1 MSNQTPRSVAI
12 NGALVISGAV
22 ALIQIFVFWIV
33 GCSLWWIIPIVF
45 LVIFP
50 VSYYVII
57 TRINKHISHKLRV
70 LYKTIQSLKGSP
82 EKGNIN
88 LEEAEEEIAQ
98 WAESRVLELRK
109 VKATD
114 TYRKEFIG
122 NLAHELKTP
131 IFSIQGYVETL
142 LDGEVN
148 DPSLVRNFLQ
158 KASNNVDRLSSLV
171 KDLDLITRIESDQLP
186 LSIKKFDIVQLVRT
200 VMELLEE
207 KASQRNIQLLLGKNT
222 PEAVYVDA
230 DFLKIEQVLVN
241 LITNAIHYGR
251 ENGRVTADFFDL
263 DDDVLIEITDD
274 GLGIGQ
280 EHLPR
285 IFERFYRVDKSRSRH
300 EGGSGLGLAICKH
313 IVESH
318 GQTINVR
325 STVGIGSTFSF
336 TLKKSSKES

>member
-1 MSNQTPRSVAI
+1 MSNETPRSVAI
-12 NGALVISGAV
+12 NGALVISGVV
-22 ALIQIFVFWIV
+22 ALIQVLIFGFVSF
-33 GCSLWWIIPIVF
+33 SFWWIIPIVTLIVF
-45 LVIFP
+45 PLSYLVINTQ
-50 VSYYVII
+50 IK
-57 TRINKHISHKLRV
+57 KHISHKLRV

-82 EKGNIN
+82 DKGNIN
-88 LEEAEEEIAQ
+88 LEEAEMEIAQ

-148 DPSLVRNFLQ
+148 DPALVRNFLQ
-158 KASNNVDRLSSLV
+158 KASNNIDRLSSLV

-200 VMELLEE
+200 VMELMEE
-207 KASQRNIQLLLGKNT
+207 KASQRNIQLLLGKNAN
-222 PEAVYVDA
+222 EIINVDA

-251 ENGRVTADFFDL
+251 ENGKVKADFFDM
-263 DDDVLIEITDD
+263 DDDVLVEITDD

-318 GQTINVR
+318 GQTISVR
-325 STVGIGSTFSF
+325 STVGVGSTFSF
-336 TLKKSSKES
+336 TLKKSNKDS

>member
-22 ALIQIFVFWIV
+22 ALIQIFIFWIV

-50 VSYYVII
+50 ISYYVII

-148 DPSLVRNFLQ
+148 DPSLGAKFFA
-158 KASNNVDRLSSLV
+158 KSL
-171 KDLDLITRIESDQLP
+171 K
-186 LSIKKFDIVQLVRT
+186 
-200 VMELLEE
+200 
-207 KASQRNIQLLLGKNT
+207 
-222 PEAVYVDA
+222 
-230 DFLKIEQVLVN
+230 
-241 LITNAIHYGR
+241 
-251 ENGRVTADFFDL
+251 
-263 DDDVLIEITDD
+263 
-274 GLGIGQ
+274 
-280 EHLPR
+280 
-285 IFERFYRVDKSRSRH
+285 
-300 EGGSGLGLAICKH
+300 
-313 IVESH
+313 
-318 GQTINVR
+318 
-325 STVGIGSTFSF
+325 
-336 TLKKSSKES
+336 

>member
-22 ALIQIFVFWIV
+22 SLIQVFIFWIV
-33 GCSLWWIIPIVF
+33 GTSLWWIIPVVF

-50 VSYYVII
+50 ISYFVIL
-57 TRINKHISHKLRV
+57 TRINKHISHKLRL

-98 WAESRVLELRK
+98 WAENRVLELRK

-186 LSIKKFDIVQLVRT
+186 LSIKKFDVVQLVRT

-222 PEAVYVDA
+222 PEVVYVEA

-251 ENGRVTADFFDL
+251 ENGKVTADFFDI

-313 IVESH
+313 IIESH
-318 GQTINVR
+318 GQTISVR
-325 STVGIGSTFSF
+325 SKIGVGSTFHF
-336 TLKKSSKES
+336 TLKKSTKDS

>member
-1 MSNQTPRSVAI
+1 MIR
-12 NGALVISGAV
+12 
-22 ALIQIFVFWIV
+22 
-33 GCSLWWIIPIVF
+33 
-45 LVIFP
+45 
-50 VSYYVII
+50 
-57 TRINKHISHKLRV
+57 H
-70 LYKTIQSLKGSP
+70 
-82 EKGNIN
+82 
-88 LEEAEEEIAQ
+88 
-98 WAESRVLELRK
+98 
-109 VKATD
+109 
-114 TYRKEFIG
+114 
-122 NLAHELKTP
+122 
-131 IFSIQGYVETL
+131 
-142 LDGEVN
+142 
-148 DPSLVRNFLQ
+148 LVRNFLQ

-300 EGGSGLGLAICKH
+300 EGGSGLGPCNM
-313 IVESH
+313 
-318 GQTINVR
+318 QTHCR
-325 STVGIGSTFSF
+325 KPWSDH
-336 TLKKSSKES
+336 